1 MTIRKPRLRKSK
13 VQPTAKDLVV
23 ELLFSQNIAKTPVDF
38 AREISRLVANS
49 QTVPVR
55 GFSFRQVR

>member
-55 GFSFRQVR
+55 GF